1 MGAPVSVDACKG
13 RAGRRSG
20 RVQALGTAGT
30 REAWCPGSGSQASEG
45 PCQQGMAPGGAS
57 ACSAASQV
65 RHDTAGEAKG
75 QAPALQGGQEVHR
88 QPAPPTAPHHPPS
101 HPSRRPTGQRRSG
114 LAGGTYLHQR
124 VVQRQQAVPQAQ
136 RGARRLGHAV
146 PLVQLLWRGGGGR
159 GVPGRSGLSGTVV
172 FCPVLKMDLQQQLA
186 GMLAVGPSPGLD
198 GGWAQNGREAGRCS
212 QITPHCLH
220 VFFRARTKE
229 QQTRPCPGSK
239 PALPHL
245 RGAEQAVIV
254 PSKGVPSPQLDPPPA
269 QLLCGVAEKPANVS
283 AGCSAGGARQ
293 AGR

>member
-146 PLVQLLWRGGGGR
+146 PLVQLLWRGGGGEGCAR
-159 GVPGRSGLSGTVV
+159 AERFEWDSGLLP
-172 FCPVLKMDLQQQLA
+172 CPEDGSAAAA
-186 GMLAVGPSPGLD
+186 GRDA
-198 GGWAQNGREAGRCS
+198 GGWSITRAGRWLGS
-212 QITPHCLH
+212 
-220 VFFRARTKE
+220 KW
-229 QQTRPCPGSK
+229 PGS
-239 PALPHL
+239 
-245 RGAEQAVIV
+245 R
-254 PSKGVPSPQLDPPPA
+254 
-269 QLLCGVAEKPANVS
+269 
-283 AGCSAGGARQ
+283 
-293 AGR
+293 